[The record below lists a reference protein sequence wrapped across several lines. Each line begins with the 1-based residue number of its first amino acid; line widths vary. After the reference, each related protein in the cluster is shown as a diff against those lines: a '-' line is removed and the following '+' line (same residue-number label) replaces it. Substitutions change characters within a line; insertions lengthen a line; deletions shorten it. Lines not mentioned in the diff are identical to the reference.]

1 MTLRGKARN
10 GVVIFDND
18 TAPPNGTLVEVTPIV
33 ELDDRA
39 AAPAVPAAGRPIYP
53 VSAEQRKALLELIG
67 MWKVEHP
74 PNDEE
79 VERII
84 EECRMKKFG

>member
-1 MTLRGKARN
+1 MSLRGRVEN
-10 GVVIFDND
+10 GVVVFQSG
-18 TAPPNGTLVEVTPIV
+18 PPLPDGTLVQVTP
-33 ELDDRA
+33 LPDRA
-39 AAPAVPAAGRPIYP
+39 GPGRIP
-53 VSAEQRKALLELIG
+53 VSNDQREALLGLIG

-79 VERII
+79 LERII